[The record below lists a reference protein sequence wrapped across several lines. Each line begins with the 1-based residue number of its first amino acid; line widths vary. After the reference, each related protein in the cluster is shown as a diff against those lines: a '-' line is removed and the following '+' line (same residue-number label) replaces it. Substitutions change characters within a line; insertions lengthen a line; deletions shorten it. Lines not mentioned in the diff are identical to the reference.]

1 MNEIL
6 EITSSGLYCQKGDFH
21 IDPWQPVKRA
31 VITHAHA
38 DHARPGARSYLCSK
52 DSELLLRSRLGHEAN
67 IETLRYREKLTVNSA
82 TVSLHPAGHILGS
95 CQVQIDVDGYTSV
108 VSGDY
113 NTEANSTCEPIE
125 FLRCHTFV
133 SECTFGLPIFKWP
146 PAEQVF
152 HEIASWWQSNQK
164 QGRTSILF
172 AYSMGKAQRILAN
185 IDPTIGP
192 ILTHGAIQKINDCYR
207 LIDVSLPATQYIG
220 DLATREFPQ
229 GALVVAPPS
238 ADNPA
243 WMRRFPNRSRAF
255 VSGWMR
261 IRGNRRRRSVDRGFI
276 LSDHSD
282 WSGLVRAI
290 VASEAEKIILTHGY
304 TAEMARWLQEKGHNA
319 EVIPASDDDSIK
331 FDGDTV

>member
-6 EITSSGLYCQKGDFH
+6 EITRNGLYCPKGDFH
-21 IDPWQPVKRA
+21 IDPWRPVKRA

-38 DHARPGARSYLCSK
+38 DHARPGSSSYLCSK
-52 DSELLLRSRLGHEAN
+52 DSELLLRSRLGRETN
-67 IETLRYREKLTVNSA
+67 IEILKYSEKRTVNSA
-82 TVSLHPAGHILGS
+82 TISLHPAGHITGS
-95 CQVQIDVDGYTSV
+95 CQVKIEVGGYICV

-113 NTEANSTCEPIE
+113 NTEANATCEPIE

-146 PAEQVF
+146 PADQVF
-152 HEIASWWQSNQK
+152 NEISSWWQNNRM

-172 AYSMGKAQRILAN
+172 AYSMGKAQRVLAN

-207 LIDVSLPATQYIG
+207 LIGVRLPGTRYIG
-220 DLATREFPQ
+220 DLANHDIPQ

-276 LSDHSD
+276 LSDHSG

-290 VASEAEKIILTHGY
+290 VASAAEEIILTHGY
-304 TAEMARWLQEKGHNA
+304 TSEMARWLREQGYNA
-319 EVIPASDDDSIK
+319 EVIAAGDDESER

>member
-6 EITSSGLYCQKGDFH
+6 EITRNGLYCPKGDFH

-31 VITHAHA
+31 IITHAHA
-38 DHARPGARSYLCSK
+38 DHARPGSCSYLCSK
-52 DSELLLRSRLGHEAN
+52 DSKLLLRSRLGHETN
-67 IETLRYREKLTVNSA
+67 IETLKYNENVTFNSV
-82 TVSLHPAGHILGS
+82 TVSLHPAGHITGS
-95 CQVQIDVDGYTSV
+95 CQVKIESGGKYYV

-113 NTEANSTCEPIE
+113 NTEANSTCKPIE
-125 FLRCHTFV
+125 FLRCHAFV

-146 PAEQVF
+146 PAEKVF
-152 HEIASWWQSNQK
+152 QEIESWWQNNRM

-172 AYSMGKAQRILAN
+172 AYSMGKAQRVLAN
-185 IDPTIGP
+185 INPTIGP

-207 LIDVSLPATQYIG
+207 LIGVRLPDTRYIG
-220 DLATREFPQ
+220 DLTQRDIPE

-304 TAEMARWLQEKGHNA
+304 TREMARWLQEKGYNA
-319 EVIPASDDDSIK
+319 EVIPASDDSVK
-331 FDGDTV
+331 FDGDTI